1 MLHAIPRSA
10 STAGGGACLGWT
22 RHVQPVRDAVA
33 GHHSHAPRVL
43 VVGNAGSGKTTFLSR
58 LADVL
63 RESGRAT
70 TLLTGTGPD
79 IAGLPAS
86 HVVLVDD
93 LHLLRPDLI
102 AAVRRRAENTDAG
115 LVVAS
120 RPWPSTGATTA
131 VARSLENARPA
142 IILGH
147 VGRSD
152 VLDELELRRLSIPTA
167 CVDRILELTD
177 GVSWLVADA
186 IASHDERDCADD
198 PDHRTLSR
206 VLADRIAHRLD
217 TVDDDVRR
225 MVEMRCLAAAG
236 QQPAPQEAD
245 AQEEGALR
253 AYAEGLLLRGGLPAP
268 AVRSAVRA
276 GASVQT
282 IARLTAGSAAL
293 PLAVARSDADYAD
306 MLTRLQAP
314 GLGEALTAQ
323 ADRILDAEPQR
334 ARELYDAAWDAG
346 FRRSALRERRA
357 HAAWAVGDLDAAATL
372 AESAGAA
379 GEGAAG
385 AGAAGAGDGDGD
397 GAASSPAPDGR
408 ALADLAAAVWAARG
422 MMAQGH
428 AMYRAVPPRTAES
441 AARAAIAAI
450 GAGDRAAVTAER
462 GPITAEADAGAD
474 AIPSTLGTAMTL
486 LRRGLAASLGDD
498 VSEAVLVD
506 LIRAAEM
513 YTSARTTAPVPEL
526 PAVVAAIVA
535 LDVGDAETAR
545 SIVDDALA
553 GGHGGQWARARLLLW
568 RAWIA
573 VQRIRP
579 HDARTALAQAEAEPG
594 QRSPRDRLLAHAVR
608 VALARRY
615 GDAADLADAWGSA
628 HAAVLRVDVDAFLFL
643 PLTELVCAAAKAG
656 DPERATQTLAR
667 MLAIAGG
674 LAPSPLWTARV
685 HWAGVQRSILLG
697 KPDELIPHAHALV
710 AAGRHSAVASAMAKA
725 GRVWTSVLAGSVD
738 PDAVEA
744 VTQKL
749 AALGMAWDAARLAGH
764 AAARTTD
771 RRVGARLLAQAREL
785 HPIELEQKPRHAT
798 DGEAP
803 SGGREAADSAAEVLS
818 EREREVAR
826 LVLQGKTYAEIGE
839 AIFISPR
846 TAEHHIAHIR
856 RRLGATSRSEVIA
869 KLRLLM
875 ADHGPTDDTA
885 GVRTETDA
893 DPHRAA

>member
-1 MLHAIPRSA
+1 
-10 STAGGGACLGWT
+10 
-22 RHVQPVRDAVA
+22 
-33 GHHSHAPRVL
+33 
-43 VVGNAGSGKTTFLSR
+43 
-58 LADVL
+58 
-63 RESGRAT
+63 
-70 TLLTGTGPD
+70 
-79 IAGLPAS
+79 
-86 HVVLVDD
+86 
-93 LHLLRPDLI
+93 
-102 AAVRRRAENTDAG
+102 
-115 LVVAS
+115 
-120 RPWPSTGATTA
+120 
-131 VARSLENARPA
+131 
-142 IILGH
+142 
-147 VGRSD
+147 
-152 VLDELELRRLSIPTA
+152 
-167 CVDRILELTD
+167 
-177 GVSWLVADA
+177 
-186 IASHDERDCADD
+186 
-198 PDHRTLSR
+198 
-206 VLADRIAHRLD
+206 
-217 TVDDDVRR
+217 
-225 MVEMRCLAAAG
+225 
-236 QQPAPQEAD
+236 
-245 AQEEGALR
+245 
-253 AYAEGLLLRGGLPAP
+253 
-268 AVRSAVRA
+268 
-276 GASVQT
+276 
-282 IARLTAGSAAL
+282 
-293 PLAVARSDADYAD
+293 
-306 MLTRLQAP
+306 
-314 GLGEALTAQ
+314 
-323 ADRILDAEPQR
+323 
-334 ARELYDAAWDAG
+334 
-346 FRRSALRERRA
+346 
-357 HAAWAVGDLDAAATL
+357 
-372 AESAGAA
+372 
-379 GEGAAG
+379 
-385 AGAAGAGDGDGD
+385 
-397 GAASSPAPDGR
+397 
-408 ALADLAAAVWAARG
+408 

-441 AARAAIAAI
+441 TARAAIAAI
-450 GAGDRAAVTAER
+450 GAVADEL
-462 GPITAEADAGAD
+462 GPTTAEADAGAD
-474 AIPSTLGTAMTL
+474 AIPSTLGTAMAL

-498 VSEAVLVD
+498 VSESVLVD

-545 SIVDDALA
+545 CIVDDALA
-553 GGHGGQWARARLLLW
+553 GGHGGQWARTRLLLW

-579 HDARTALAQAEAEPG
+579 HDARAALAQAEAEPG
-594 QRSPRDRLLAHAVR
+594 QRSPRDRLLANAVR

-615 GDAADLADAWGSA
+615 GDAADLADAWGTA
-628 HAAVLRVDVDAFLFL
+628 HAALLRVDVDAFLFL

-667 MLAIAGG
+667 MLAIADG

-725 GRVWTSVLAGSVD
+725 GRVWTSVLAGAVD

-803 SGGREAADSAAEVLS
+803 SGGREADDSAAEVLS

-875 ADHGPTDDTA
+875 ADHGPTGDTT